1 MTPITEQH
9 RKAAAEVADYID
21 DSADYGWNPEAG
33 GWERDKI
40 SIDAIAAIL
49 ARWWPEPEF
58 RMLPPAHAWADL
70 NEAQRRQIQK
80 EHIRPP
86 GDYDQWR
93 WMSLGAES
101 WARVPPMPP
110 LNTEPA
116 PARGRRKG

>member
-9 RKAAAEVADYID
+9 RKAAAEIVEHVGELYGGRDFMGRLITSKADP
-21 DSADYGWNPEAG
+21 A
-33 GWERDKI
+33 
-40 SIDAIAAIL
+40 AIAAIL
-49 ARWWPEPEF
+49 ARWWPEPEV

-101 WARVPPMPP
+101 WAR
-110 LNTEPA
+110 A
-116 PARGRRKG
+116 KY